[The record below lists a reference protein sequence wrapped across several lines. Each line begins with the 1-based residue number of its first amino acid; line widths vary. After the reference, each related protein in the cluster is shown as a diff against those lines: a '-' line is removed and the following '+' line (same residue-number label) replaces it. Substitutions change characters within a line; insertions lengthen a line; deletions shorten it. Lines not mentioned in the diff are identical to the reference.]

1 MPIWSNSYKIEF
13 ISVTLRPNIRVMTHL
28 KKHIL
33 STFQLAYPV
42 IIGQLGIIMMGV
54 VDSLMVGKLGAA
66 PLAAAALGN
75 SLAFIIL
82 IIGIGVSL
90 AVTPLVAI
98 AVGANKFEDCGVYFR
113 QSLLVNSIIS
123 LLITLVIYFAAD
135 LIRYFDQPV
144 EVQIQAKSYMKII
157 ALSSIPLMLFQ
168 SYKQFIEGLS
178 VMRPAMIIAVLA
190 NIINALAN
198 WVLIFGNLGFPAL
211 ELNGAGW
218 ATFASRVFMAL
229 ALMGFVMN
237 NKFFKKYDVSFHF
250 RSINWP
256 VIKKILSLGLPSGFQ
271 YFFEV
276 GAFSFAVI
284 MVGWLGTKPLAAH
297 QIAINLASIS
307 FMAVLGISVAGSIR
321 VGNAVGMKDIAET
334 RRAGFTAL
342 LLGASIMLIAG
353 VIFIL
358 FRNFLPTLY
367 VNDEVVISYA
377 SSLLII
383 AALFQISDGIQAV
396 GIGILRGLTDVKIPT
411 AITFIA
417 YWIVGLP
424 VGYLLAFTY
433 QLGVQGVWI
442 GLLFGLTT
450 SAILLTLRFNS
461 RSKHFVNI

>member
-1 MPIWSNSYKIEF
+1 MI
-13 ISVTLRPNIRVMTHL
+13 
-28 KKHIL
+28 HIKRHIA

-66 PLAAAALGN
+66 PLAAASLGN
-75 SLAFIIL
+75 GMAFIIM
-82 IIGIGVSL
+82 IIGIGVSY

-98 AVGANKFEDCGVYFR
+98 SVGAGKMEDCGVYFR
-113 QSLLVNSIIS
+113 QSLLVNSVFSII
-123 LLITLVIYFAAD
+123 IAIIIYFAAD
-135 LIRYFDQPV
+135 LIQYFDQP
-144 EVQIQAKSYMKII
+144 EDVQIKATSYMKILG
-157 ALSSIPLMLFQ
+157 LSAVPLLLFQ

-178 VMRPAMIIAVLA
+178 VMRPAMIITLIA
-190 NIINALAN
+190 NLVNVFAN

-218 ATFASRVFMAL
+218 ATFASRIFMAL

-237 NKFFKKYDVSFHF
+237 NKFFKRFDVSFHYK
-250 RSINWP
+250 SINWP

-276 GAFSFAVI
+276 GAFAFAVV
-284 MVGWLGTKPLAAH
+284 MVGWLGTAQLAAH
-297 QIAINLASIS
+297 QIALNLASIS

-334 RRAGFTAL
+334 RRAGFTASFI
-342 LLGASIMLIAG
+342 GASIMFCAG
-353 VIFIL
+353 IVFIL
-358 FRNFLPTLY
+358 GRNFLPTLY

-377 SSLLII
+377 SSLLVI
-383 AALFQISDGIQAV
+383 AALFQLSDGTQAV

-424 VGYLLAFTY
+424 VGYLLGFTLE
-433 QLGVQGVWI
+433 LGVQGVWI
-442 GLLFGLTT
+442 GLLLGLTT

-461 RSKHFVNI
+461 RSKHIITV

>member
-1 MPIWSNSYKIEF
+1 
-13 ISVTLRPNIRVMTHL
+13 MTQL
-28 KKHIL
+28 KKHIV

-54 VDSLMVGKLGAA
+54 VDSLIVGHLGAA
-66 PLAAAALGN
+66 PLAAASLGN

-90 AVTPLVAI
+90 VVTPLVAI
-98 AVGANKFEDCGVYFR
+98 AVGSNKFEDCGVYFR
-113 QSLLVNSIIS
+113 QSLLVNSILSI
-123 LLITLVIYFAAD
+123 IIAFTIYFGAD
-135 LIRYFDQPV
+135 LIRYFNQPD
-144 EVQIQAKSYMKII
+144 EVQYQAKYFMRII
-157 ALSSIPLMLFQ
+157 GFSAIPLMIFQ
-168 SYKQFIEGLS
+168 TYKQFIEGLS
-178 VMRPAMIIAVLA
+178 VMRPAMIIVLLA
-190 NIINALAN
+190 NIINAFGN
-198 WVLIFGNLGFPAL
+198 WVLVFGNLGFPAL
-211 ELNGAGW
+211 GLNGSGW
-218 ATFASRVFMAL
+218 ATFSSRVFMAL

-250 RSINWP
+250 KNINWP

-276 GAFSFAVI
+276 GAFSFAVV
-284 MVGWLGTKPLAAH
+284 MVGWLGTKQLAAH

-334 RRAGFTAL
+334 RRAGFTASL
-342 LLGASIMLIAG
+342 MGASIMSVSGI
-353 VIFIL
+353 IFIL
-358 FRNFLPTLY
+358 FRNYLPTLY

-377 SSLLII
+377 TSLLII
-383 AALFQISDGIQAV
+383 AALFQISDGTQAV
-396 GIGILRGLTDVKIPT
+396 GIGILRGLTDVRIPT

-424 VGYLLAFTY
+424 VGYLLGFTFE
-433 QLGVQGVWI
+433 LGVQGVWI
-442 GLLFGLTT
+442 GLLLGLTT

-461 RSKHFVNI
+461 RSKHIITV

>member
-1 MPIWSNSYKIEF
+1 
-13 ISVTLRPNIRVMTHL
+13 MTHL
-28 KKHIL
+28 KKHII

-66 PLAAAALGN
+66 PLAAASLGN

-98 AVGANKFEDCGVYFR
+98 AVGSNKFEDCGVYFR
-113 QSLLVNSIIS
+113 QSLLVNSVLSII
-123 LLITLVIYFAAD
+123 IAFAIYFGAD
-135 LIRYFDQPV
+135 LIHYFNQPL
-144 EVQIQAKSYMKII
+144 EVQYQAKYFMRII
-157 ALSSIPLMLFQ
+157 GFSAIPLMIFQ
-168 SYKQFIEGLS
+168 TYKQFIEGLS
-178 VMRPAMIIAVLA
+178 VMRPAMIIVLLA
-190 NIINALAN
+190 NLINVFGN
-198 WVLIFGNLGFPAL
+198 WVLVFGNLGLPAL
-211 ELNGAGW
+211 GLNGSGW

-250 RSINWP
+250 KSINWP
-256 VIKKILSLGLPSGFQ
+256 VIKKILSLGLPSGIQ

-284 MVGWLGTKPLAAH
+284 MVGWLGTKQLAAH

-321 VGNAVGMKDIAET
+321 VGNAVGMKDISET
-334 RRAGFTAL
+334 RRAGFTAS
-342 LLGASIMLIAG
+342 LLGASIMLVAG
-353 VIFIL
+353 IIFIL

-367 VNDEVVISYA
+367 VTDEVVISYA

-383 AALFQISDGIQAV
+383 AALFQLSDGTQAV
-396 GIGILRGLTDVKIPT
+396 GIGILRGLTDVKFPT

-424 VGYLLAFTY
+424 IGYLLGFTY
-433 QLGVQGVWI
+433 ELGVQGVWV
-442 GLLFGLTT
+442 GLLLGLTT

-461 RSKHFVNI
+461 RSKHIITI

>member
-1 MPIWSNSYKIEF
+1 MI
-13 ISVTLRPNIRVMTHL
+13 HL
-28 KKHIL
+28 KKHIV

-54 VDSLMVGKLGAA
+54 VDSLMVGHIGAA
-66 PLAAAALGN
+66 PLAASSLGG
-75 SLAFIIL
+75 SSAFIVL
-82 IIGIGVSL
+82 IIGIGVSY

-98 AVGANKFEDCGVYFR
+98 AVGAGKFEDCGIYFR
-113 QSLLVNSIIS
+113 QSLLVNSILSI
-123 LLITLVIYFAAD
+123 IIVVIIYFAAD
-135 LIRYFDQPV
+135 LIQYFDQPK
-144 EVQIQAKSYMKII
+144 EVQDQAADYMRII
-157 ALSSIPLMLFQ
+157 GFSSIPLLLFQ

-178 VMRPAMIIAVLA
+178 VMRPAMIITLIA
-190 NIINALAN
+190 NLVNVFAN
-198 WVLIFGNLGFPAL
+198 WLLIYGNLGFPAL
-211 ELNGAGW
+211 GLNGAGW
-218 ATFASRVFMAL
+218 ATFASRAFMAL

-250 RSINWP
+250 KSINWTI
-256 VIKKILSLGLPSGFQ
+256 IKKILSLGLPSGIQ

-276 GAFSFAVI
+276 GAFAFAVV
-284 MVGWLGTKPLAAH
+284 MVGWLGTAQLAAH

-334 RRAGFTAL
+334 RRAGFTAS
-342 LLGASIMLIAG
+342 LLGASIMFGAG

-358 FRNFLPTLY
+358 LRNFLPTLY

-377 SSLLII
+377 SSLLVI
-383 AALFQISDGIQAV
+383 AALFQISDGTQAV
-396 GIGILRGLTDVKIPT
+396 GIGILRGLTDVKFPT

-424 VGYLLAFTY
+424 VGYLLGFTFE
-433 QLGVQGVWI
+433 LGVQGVWI
-442 GLLFGLTT
+442 GLLLGLTT

-461 RSKHFVNI
+461 RSKQIITF

>member
-1 MPIWSNSYKIEF
+1 MI
-13 ISVTLRPNIRVMTHL
+13 HL
-28 KKHIL
+28 KKHII

-66 PLAAAALGN
+66 PLAASSLGG
-75 SLAFIIL
+75 SSAFIVL
-82 IIGIGVSL
+82 IIGIGVTY

-98 AVGANKFEDCGVYFR
+98 AVGAGKFEDCGIYFR
-113 QSLLVNSIIS
+113 QSLLVNTILSII
-123 LLITLVIYFAAD
+123 IVVIIYFAAD
-135 LIRYFDQPV
+135 LIQYFDQPE
-144 EVQIQAKSYMKII
+144 EVQDQAVDYMRII
-157 ALSSIPLMLFQ
+157 GFSSIPLLLYQ
-168 SYKQFIEGLS
+168 TYKQFIEGLS
-178 VMRPAMIIAVLA
+178 VMRPAMIITLIA
-190 NIINALAN
+190 NLVNVIAN
-198 WVLIFGNLGFPAL
+198 WLLIYGNLGFPSL
-211 ELNGAGW
+211 GLNGAGW
-218 ATFASRVFMAL
+218 ATFASRAFMAL

-250 RSINWP
+250 KSINWP
-256 VIKKILSLGLPSGFQ
+256 VIKKILSLGLPSGIQ

-276 GAFSFAVI
+276 GAFAFAVV
-284 MVGWLGTKPLAAH
+284 MVGWLGTAQLAAH

-321 VGNAVGMKDIAET
+321 VGNAVGMKDVAET
-334 RRAGFTAL
+334 RRAGFTAT
-342 LLGASIMLIAG
+342 LLGASIMFGAG

-377 SSLLII
+377 SSLLVI
-383 AALFQISDGIQAV
+383 AALFQISDGTQAV
-396 GIGILRGLTDVKIPT
+396 GIGILRGLTDVKLPT

-424 VGYLLAFTY
+424 VGYLLGFTFK
-433 QLGVQGVWI
+433 LGVQGVWI
-442 GLLFGLTT
+442 GLLLGLTT

-461 RSKHFVNI
+461 RSKHIITV

>member
-1 MPIWSNSYKIEF
+1 VI
-13 ISVTLRPNIRVMTHL
+13 HL
-28 KKHIL
+28 KKHIV

-54 VDSLMVGKLGAA
+54 VDSLMVGHLGAA
-66 PLAAAALGN
+66 PLAAASLGN

-113 QSLLVNSIIS
+113 QSLIVNSILAIMIV
-123 LLITLVIYFAAD
+123 LIVYFAAD
-135 LIRYFDQPV
+135 LIQYFDQPL
-144 EVQIQAKSYMKII
+144 EVQVMAASYMKII
-157 ALSSIPLMLFQ
+157 GFSAVPLMFFQ
-168 SYKQFIEGLS
+168 TYKQFIEGLS
-178 VMRPAMIIAVLA
+178 VMRPAMIIAILA
-190 NIINALAN
+190 NIINVFAN
-198 WVLIFGNLGFPAL
+198 WVLIFGNLGLPAL

-218 ATFASRVFMAL
+218 ATFASRGFMAL
-229 ALMGFVMN
+229 SIMVFVMK
-237 NKFFKKYDVSFHF
+237 NKFFKQYDVSFHF
-250 RSINWP
+250 KSINWH

-276 GAFSFAVI
+276 GAFSFAVV
-284 MVGWLGTKPLAAH
+284 MVGWLGTKQLAAH

-307 FMAVLGISVAGSIR
+307 FMAVLGISAAGSIR

-334 RRAGFTAL
+334 RKAGFTASL
-342 LLGASIMLIAG
+342 MGASIMSIAG
-353 VIFIL
+353 IIFIL
-358 FRNFLPTLY
+358 LRNFLPSLY
-367 VNDEVVISYA
+367 VNDQVVISYA
-377 SSLLII
+377 SSLLVI
-383 AALFQISDGIQAV
+383 ASLFQISDGTQAV

-424 VGYLLAFTY
+424 VGYLLGFTFK
-433 QLGVQGVWI
+433 LGVQGVWI
-442 GLLFGLTT
+442 GLLLGLTT

-461 RSKHFVNI
+461 RSKHIITV

>member
-1 MPIWSNSYKIEF
+1 MI
-13 ISVTLRPNIRVMTHL
+13 HL
-28 KKHIL
+28 KKHIV

-66 PLAAAALGN
+66 PLAASALGG
-75 SLAFIIL
+75 SSAFIVL
-82 IIGIGVSL
+82 IIGIGVTY

-98 AVGANKFEDCGVYFR
+98 AVGAGKFEDCGIYFR
-113 QSLLVNSIIS
+113 QSLLVNSILSI
-123 LLITLVIYFAAD
+123 IIVVIVYFAAY
-135 LIRYFDQPV
+135 LIQYFDQPK
-144 EVQIQAKSYMKII
+144 EVQDQAVNYMRII
-157 ALSSIPLMLFQ
+157 GFSSIPLLLYQ

-178 VMRPAMIIAVLA
+178 VMRPAMIITLIA
-190 NIINALAN
+190 NLVNVFAN
-198 WVLIFGNLGFPAL
+198 WLLIYGNLGFPAL
-211 ELNGAGW
+211 GLNGAGW
-218 ATFASRVFMAL
+218 ATFASRAFMAL

-237 NKFFKKYDVSFHF
+237 NKFFKRYDVSFHF
-250 RSINWP
+250 KSINWP
-256 VIKKILSLGLPSGFQ
+256 VIKKFLSLGLPSGIQ

-276 GAFSFAVI
+276 GAFAFAVV
-284 MVGWLGTKPLAAH
+284 MVGWLGTAQLAAH

-334 RRAGFTAL
+334 RRAGFTAS
-342 LLGASIMLIAG
+342 LLGASIMFGAG

-377 SSLLII
+377 SSLLVI
-383 AALFQISDGIQAV
+383 AALFQISDGTQAV

-424 VGYLLAFTY
+424 VGYLLGFTFK
-433 QLGVQGVWI
+433 LGVQGVWI
-442 GLLFGLTT
+442 GLLLGLTT

-461 RSKHFVNI
+461 RSKHIITV

>member
-1 MPIWSNSYKIEF
+1 
-13 ISVTLRPNIRVMTHL
+13 
-28 KKHIL
+28 
-33 STFQLAYPV
+33 
-42 IIGQLGIIMMGV
+42 MMGV

-66 PLAAAALGN
+66 PLAAASLGN
-75 SLAFIIL
+75 GLAFILL

-98 AVGANKFEDCGVYFR
+98 AVGAGKFEDCGVYFR
-113 QSLLVNSIIS
+113 QSILVNSILSI
-123 LLITLVIYFAAD
+123 VIALAVYFAAD
-135 LIRYFDQPV
+135 LIQYFNQPV

-157 ALSSIPLMLFQ
+157 GFSAVPLMFFQ
-168 SYKQFIEGLS
+168 TYKQFIEGLS
-178 VMRPAMIIAVLA
+178 VMRPAMIITLIA
-190 NIINALAN
+190 NLVNAFAN

-218 ATFASRVFMAL
+218 ATFGSRLFMAL

-237 NKFFKKYDVSFHF
+237 NKFFKQYDVSFHF
-250 RSINWP
+250 KNINWP

-276 GAFSFAVI
+276 GAFSFAVV
-284 MVGWLGTKPLAAH
+284 MVGWLGTKQLAAH

-334 RRAGFTAL
+334 RRAGFTAS
-342 LLGASIMLIAG
+342 LLGASIMLVAG

-367 VNDEVVISYA
+367 VNDEIVISYA

-383 AALFQISDGIQAV
+383 AALFQLSDGTQAV

-424 VGYLLAFTY
+424 VGYLLGFTFE
-433 QLGVQGVWI
+433 LGVQGVWI
-442 GLLFGLTT
+442 GLLLGLTT

-461 RSKHFVNI
+461 RSKHIITF